1 MGAPACANPFGLT
14 TRALGRHHVRSS
26 NPGYSVRFSRRCAM
40 RVRRV
45 QLTIAIS
52 AVAVALLSAR
62 PAPAQ
67 SAPPAKGAKAPAG
80 GAPAGSVK
88 IVKPRP
94 RVAGDAAC
102 RIKDGN
108 TFGATWGPS
117 ALPALAFTIGPG
129 SVMADQMHA
138 SKAPYTGP
146 GRYANVI
153 VAVYMGKTALEDSY
167 MGLGTVTVNADGKS
181 GTFALNDGSA
191 SGSWDCGRAPQR

>member
-1 MGAPACANPFGLT
+1 
-14 TRALGRHHVRSS
+14 
-26 NPGYSVRFSRRCAM
+26 M

-52 AVAVALLSAR
+52 AVVVALLSAR

-67 SAPPAKGAKAPAG
+67 SALPAKGAKAPAG
-80 GAPAGSVK
+80 GAPAGSVR
-88 IVKPRP
+88 IVKPRA
-94 RVAGDAAC
+94 RVVSGAAC
-102 RIKDGN
+102 LVKGD

-129 SVMADQMHA
+129 SVMADQLHA
-138 SKAPYTGP
+138 NKAPYTGP

-153 VAVYMGKTALEDSY
+153 IAVYMGKTALEDSY
-167 MGLGTVTVNADGKS
+167 MGLGTITVNADGKS

-191 SGSWDCGRAPQR
+191 SGSWDCGHAPQR